1 MDLIINEVMKNY
13 TMLDIIKI
21 QKQLSYNHVDS
32 ERYTDWLDVE
42 FENIEIQIYQSGEV
56 MIINHYHKPIINLQ
70 KFADIIEI
78 INHNQK
84 EGC

>member
-1 MDLIINEVMKNY
+1 MDLIINEVIKIH
-13 TMLDIIKI
+13 TMLDITKI

-56 MIINHYHKPIINLQ
+56 MIINNYRKPITNLQ
-70 KFADIIEI
+70 KFADILEI

-84 EGC
+84 EG

>member
-1 MDLIINEVMKNY
+1 MDSIINEVLINY
-13 TMLDIIKI
+13 NMLDLTKI

-32 ERYTDWLDVE
+32 ERYTDWLDIE
-42 FENIEIQIYQSGEV
+42 FEDIEIQVYQSGEV

-84 EGC
+84 EGY